1 MGHVY
6 QWFEERNPGL
16 KSETWATH
24 LIAWTDYE
32 GAERQ
37 AVSSIF
43 LWMLG
48 VLWCVRARGP
58 SRGPSLDMRKNA
70 SSWLRGGS
78 GITFS
83 AVLLITLSACKRE
96 PTAVA
101 VIPRA
106 CGTALWEPE
115 HAGAAAAARA
125 RGMTVYWNAPTR
137 TNDVQKQIALL
148 EKVVAQHYRGIVL
161 APDETLALR
170 TPIKRA
176 LATHIPIVVVGTEL
190 GIDPDS
196 NLSYVLNDE
205 AAGGRL
211 AARRLGLI
219 LGGHGTVAVLGIDPK
234 LRSMTLRDKSFED
247 TLAVEFPHIS
257 VVARR
262 PGQASAAQ
270 EQETTEELFQSGTA
284 FDALVALSAEATR
297 GAYYAL
303 IELNQAG
310 AIHLIGFDQD
320 LLPPIRNGGLDS
332 VVAQDTYE
340 IGRLAINQID
350 GKLHGTT
357 VPEKVIV
364 QPKLLTRENMD
375 SSEMRP
381 VLTAHWWAGQ

>member
-6 QWFEERNPGL
+6 QWFEGRNPGL
-16 KSETWATH
+16 KSKTWATH
-24 LIAWTDYE
+24 LLVWKGYE
-32 GAERQ
+32 GTSRTPYQVPSCGPPVYYGAFGLPMRE
-37 AVSSIF
+37 S
-43 LWMLG
+43 
-48 VLWCVRARGP
+48 AR
-58 SRGPSLDMRKNA
+58 SRLAAGA
-70 SSWLRGGS
+70 

-83 AVLLITLSACKRE
+83 AVLLICLCACQRK
-96 PTAVA
+96 PIAIA

-148 EKVVAQHYRGIVL
+148 EKVVALHYRGIVL

-176 LATHIPIVVVGTEL
+176 LATRIPIVVVGTEL

-219 LGGHGTVAVLGIDPK
+219 LGGHGTVAILGIDPK

-247 TLAVEFPHIS
+247 TLAAESPRIS

-262 PGQASAAQ
+262 PGQAIAAQ
-270 EQETTEELFQSGTA
+270 EQETTEELFRSGIT
-284 FDALVALSAEATR
+284 FDALVALSSEATR

-303 IELNQAG
+303 TEFNQAG
-310 AIHLIGFDQD
+310 TIHLIGFDQD

-375 SSEMRP
+375 SAEMRP
-381 VLTAHWWAGQ
+381 VLTAHWWDGQ

>member
-1 MGHVY
+1 
-6 QWFEERNPGL
+6 
-16 KSETWATH
+16 
-24 LIAWTDYE
+24 
-32 GAERQ
+32 
-37 AVSSIF
+37 
-43 LWMLG
+43 
-48 VLWCVRARGP
+48 
-58 SRGPSLDMRKNA
+58 MRKIA
-70 SSWLRGGS
+70 RSWLGAGS

-83 AVLLITLSACKRE
+83 ALLLITLSACKRE
-96 PTAVA
+96 PIAIA

-115 HAGAAAAARA
+115 HAGATAAARA

-170 TPIKRA
+170 TPIKHA
-176 LATHIPIVVVGTEL
+176 LAKRIPIVVVGTEL

-219 LGGHGTVAVLGIDPK
+219 LGGHGTVAILGIDPK

-247 TLAVEFPHIS
+247 TLAAEFPHIS

-262 PGQASAAQ
+262 PGQAIAAQ
-270 EQETTEELFQSGTA
+270 EQETTEELFQTGIG

-303 IELNQAG
+303 IEFNQAG
-310 AIHLIGFDQD
+310 TIHLIGFDQD

-350 GKLHGTT
+350 GKLHGTA
-357 VPEKVIV
+357 VPQKVIV

-381 VLTAHWWAGQ
+381 VLTAHWWEGQ

>member
-1 MGHVY
+1 
-6 QWFEERNPGL
+6 
-16 KSETWATH
+16 
-24 LIAWTDYE
+24 
-32 GAERQ
+32 
-37 AVSSIF
+37 
-43 LWMLG
+43 
-48 VLWCVRARGP
+48 
-58 SRGPSLDMRKNA
+58 MRKNA
-70 SSWLRGGS
+70 RSWLAAGA

-83 AVLLITLSACKRE
+83 AVLLISLSACKQE
-96 PTAVA
+96 PIAIA

-170 TPIKRA
+170 TPIKSA
-176 LATHIPIVVVGTEL
+176 LATHTPIVVVGTEL

-219 LGGHGTVAVLGIDPK
+219 LGGHGTVAILGIDPK

-247 TLAVEFPHIS
+247 TLAEFPHIS

-262 PGQASAAQ
+262 PGQAIAAQ
-270 EQETTEELFQSGTA
+270 EQETTEELFRSGIT

-303 IELNQAG
+303 TEFNQAG
-310 AIHLIGFDQD
+310 TIHLIGFDQD

-350 GKLHGTT
+350 GKLHGTQ
-357 VPEKVIV
+357 VRGKVIV

-381 VLTAHWWAGQ
+381 VLTAHWWEGQ

>member
-1 MGHVY
+1 M
-6 QWFEERNPGL
+6 P
-16 KSETWATH
+16 KSAKSR
-24 LIAWTDYE
+24 LA
-32 GAERQ
+32 
-37 AVSSIF
+37 
-43 LWMLG
+43 
-48 VLWCVRARGP
+48 ARV
-58 SRGPSLDMRKNA
+58 
-70 SSWLRGGS
+70 

-83 AVLLITLSACKRE
+83 ALLLIALCACKRE
-96 PTAVA
+96 PLSIA

-115 HAGAAAAARA
+115 HAGAAASARA
-125 RGMTVYWNAPTR
+125 HGMTVYWNAPTR

-170 TPIKRA
+170 SPIKHA
-176 LATHIPIVVVGTEL
+176 LAMHIPIVVGGTEL
-190 GIDPDS
+190 GIDPDN

-219 LGGHGTVAVLGIDPK
+219 LGGRGTVAILGIDPK
-234 LRSMTLRDKSFED
+234 LRSMTLRDKNFED
-247 TLAVEFPHIS
+247 TLAAEFPHIS

-262 PGQASAAQ
+262 PGQAIAAQ
-270 EQETTEELFQSGTA
+270 EQETTEELFQSRIG

-303 IELNQAG
+303 IEFNQAG
-310 AIHLIGFDQD
+310 TIHLIGFDQD

-332 VVAQDTYE
+332 VIAQDTYE
-340 IGRLAINQID
+340 IGRLAVNQID
-350 GKLHGTT
+350 GKLHGAT
-357 VPEKVIV
+357 VAEKVIV

-381 VLTAHWWAGQ
+381 VLTAHWWEGQ

>member
-1 MGHVY
+1 MG
-6 QWFEERNPGL
+6 
-16 KSETWATH
+16 
-24 LIAWTDYE
+24 
-32 GAERQ
+32 
-37 AVSSIF
+37 
-43 LWMLG
+43 
-48 VLWCVRARGP
+48 
-58 SRGPSLDMRKNA
+58 KNA
-70 SSWLRGGS
+70 GGEWAA
-78 GITFS
+78 GGWITFS
-83 AVLLITLSACKRE
+83 AILLVTLGACKRE
-96 PTAVA
+96 PAAIA

-115 HAGAAAAARA
+115 HAGATAAARA
-125 RGMTVYWNAPTR
+125 HGMSIYWNAPTR

-148 EKVVAQHYRGIVL
+148 EKVVALHYRGIVL

-176 LATHIPIVVVGTEL
+176 LATQVPIVVVGTEL

-205 AAGGRL
+205 VAGGRL

-219 LGGHGTVAVLGIDPK
+219 LGGHGTVAILGIDPK
-234 LRSMTLRDKSFED
+234 LRSMSLRDRSFED
-247 TLAVEFPHIS
+247 TLGAEFPRIS

-262 PGQASAAQ
+262 PGQAIAAQ
-270 EQETTEELFQSGTA
+270 EQETTEELFQSGIT

-303 IELNQAG
+303 TEFNQA
-310 AIHLIGFDQD
+310 ATIHLIGFDQD

-332 VVAQDTYE
+332 VVVQDTYT

-350 GKLHGTT
+350 AKLHGTT
-357 VPEKVIV
+357 VPEKVMV

-375 SSEMRP
+375 SAEMRP
-381 VLTAHWWAGQ
+381 LLTAHWWEGQ